1 MNICENKPISRTS
14 CELGVRPDNNVLDES
29 NLTKGVYL
37 KAQRRKKTAHEMEHK
52 IAERHSSIDSGFDG
66 LENIE
71 PLDLED
77 LGQHIPKP

>member
-14 CELGVRPDNNVLDES
+14 CELGVRPENNGLDES

-77 LGQHIPKP
+77 LEQHISKP